1 MMQISIA
8 KVFQAV
14 LVLVVSLLL
23 SACGEKEIA
32 QPQFATV
39 DITGA
44 PWGTDFQLNDHHG
57 QARSLANF
65 RGKAVVLFFGYLN
78 CPDVCPTAMAKLA
91 AAMQAL
97 GEDANRVQVL
107 LITLDPK
114 RDTPEILKQY
124 VPAFHPAFLGL
135 RGDEYVTSNLAKDF
149 KLVYQLQKPNAD
161 GFYTIDHSGG
171 IYVFDPHGRIRLF
184 IGDEHSPDV
193 IARDL
198 RILLKQSDGL
208 RG

>member
-1 MMQISIA
+1 MMRISNA
-8 KVFQAV
+8 KIFQAV
-14 LVLVVSLLL
+14 FVLVVSLLL
-23 SACGEKEIA
+23 SACGEKQVA
-32 QPQFATV
+32 QPHFATA

-44 PWGTDFQLNDHHG
+44 PWGTDFRLNDHHG
-57 QARSLANF
+57 QLRSLADF

-78 CPDVCPTAMAKLA
+78 CPDVCPTTLVKLA

-97 GEDANRVQVL
+97 GDDANRVQVL
-107 LITLDPK
+107 LVTLDPK

-124 VPAFHPAFLGL
+124 MRAFHPTFLGL
-135 RGDEYVTSNLAKDF
+135 RGDEHATSSLAKAF
-149 KLVYQLQKPNAD
+149 KLVYQPQKPNAD

-184 IGDEHSPDV
+184 ISDEHSPEV

-198 RILLKQSDGL
+198 RSLLQQSDALG
-208 RG
+208 G

>member
-1 MMQISIA
+1 MMRISNA

-14 LVLVVSLLL
+14 FVLVVSFLL
-23 SACGEKEIA
+23 SACGEKQVA
-32 QPQFATV
+32 QPQFATA

-44 PWGTDFQLNDHHG
+44 PWGTDFRLNDHHG
-57 QARSLANF
+57 QVRSLADF

-78 CPDVCPTAMAKLA
+78 CPDVCPTTMVKLA

-97 GEDANRVQVL
+97 GDDANRVQVL
-107 LITLDPK
+107 LVTLDPK

-135 RGDEYVTSNLAKDF
+135 RGDEYATSNLAKDF
-149 KLVYQLQKPNAD
+149 KLVYQPQKPNAD

-184 IGDEHSPDV
+184 ISDEHSPDV

-198 RILLKQSDGL
+198 RSLLQQSDAL